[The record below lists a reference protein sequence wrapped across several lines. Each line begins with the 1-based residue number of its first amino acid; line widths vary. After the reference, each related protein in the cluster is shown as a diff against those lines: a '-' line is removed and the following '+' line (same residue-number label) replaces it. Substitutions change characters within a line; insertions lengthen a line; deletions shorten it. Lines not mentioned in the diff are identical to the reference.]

1 MHCTSFSA
9 LSLLRTSFGWSVAHD
24 IIVQSQST
32 SMSGLRGPS
41 TSPLG
46 IDGRVLIFKGEKLKV
61 SEVTGQGQADQWETR
76 TRPDC
81 DGRTFSSVQD
91 CVFPQ
96 GELLEVSVRFFP
108 LSLSFLYKDGER
120 RFLWKLD
127 LF

>member
-1 MHCTSFSA
+1 M
-9 LSLLRTSFGWSVAHD
+9 
-24 IIVQSQST
+24 
-32 SMSGLRGPS
+32 
-41 TSPLG
+41 
-46 IDGRVLIFKGEKLKV
+46 
-61 SEVTGQGQADQWETR
+61 TGQGQADQWETR
-76 TRPDC
+76 TRPNF